1 MLKSLYANKASF
13 RRITF
18 KENALNIVIA
28 KKHKGAAATASR
40 NGLGKSTLVNIIS
53 FCLGLSVD
61 TKNELPLDELEGWAW
76 TLELSI
82 RGKDYA
88 VTRGADNPDEV
99 RVKGDFAGCPVTGTA
114 EAMLGEGVQNVF
126 RAEEWRL
133 ALNWLFFSLSPADVR
148 GGDGNATPPDY
159 KSLMGHFIRREFDDP
174 VRVKSGDSRTAS
186 ELAIT
191 YLLGLDWQ
199 FLANAKGIRKERQE
213 AEMRINGAK
222 MQLSTFGRERAVL
235 EFECRRIETEIDA
248 AERALAK
255 FDAVPQAQLV
265 DGNLAEYTLELSR
278 LDREIIRKARL
289 LRSARESKD
298 KSSVSIEPLV
308 EFYAKLGSVFSDGA
322 KRTLEEVKA
331 FHEKLTANRDALID
345 RRIGLLDEELAELQR
360 ERSELNERRRKLAE
374 SINANAVF
382 EDYMRRTDSLNQLRE
397 ELAKKKDCLE
407 MFALGEEQRAAAD
420 RKRDELV
427 ATAEETN
434 KKFKDRRDR
443 EEAFYRKVI
452 NALYS
457 DAIPRKNRDA
467 TSLGIEIRNE
477 KGDCG
482 ISYKPRFWGD
492 RSLGRKKLKAFAF
505 DLTILNEQKNISST
519 VDFMV
524 HDSVLYESSDS
535 RQYAK
540 ALLYVSEMCSR
551 LGMQYI
557 GVMNSDDVS
566 TEDFKGIFPEAKLKG
581 FVIHELND
589 NPSGEYTL
597 LGEFFPK
604 DL

>member
-1 MLKSLYANKASF
+1 MLKSLYANKPSF
-13 RRITF
+13 RKITF
-18 KENALNIVIA
+18 RENALNIVIA
-28 KKHKGAAATASR
+28 KKHKGAATTASR

-61 TKNELPLDELEGWAW
+61 TKNELPLDELKGWAW

-82 RGKDYA
+82 QGKDYA
-88 VTRGADNPDEV
+88 VTRGADNPDEI
-99 RVKGDFAGCPVTGTA
+99 RVKGDFSGCPVTGTA

-126 RAEEWRL
+126 RAEDWRL
-133 ALNWLFFSLSPADVR
+133 ALNWLFFSLSPADAQGR
-148 GGDGNATPPDY
+148 DGNATPPDY

-174 VRVKSGDSRTAS
+174 VRVKSSDSRTAS

-235 EFECRRIETEIDA
+235 EFECRRIETEINE

-278 LDREIIRKARL
+278 FDREIIRKARL
-289 LRSARESKD
+289 LRSARESKE
-298 KSSVSIEPLV
+298 KASVPIEPLV

-322 KRTLEEVKA
+322 KRTFEEVKA

-345 RRIGLLDEELAELQR
+345 KRIDSLDKELTELQR
-360 ERSELNERRRKLAE
+360 EREELNQKRRKLAE

-397 ELAKKKDCLE
+397 DLAKKKDCLA

-420 RKRDELV
+420 KKRDELV

-434 KKFKDRRDR
+434 KKLKGRRDR
-443 EEAFYRKVI
+443 EEAFYREVI
-452 NALYS
+452 DALYS
-457 DAIPRKNRDA
+457 DAIPRKNRNA

-492 RSLGRKKLKAFAF
+492 RSLGKKKLKAFAF
-505 DLTILNEQKNISST
+505 DLTILNEQRNIAST

-566 TEDFKGIFPEAKLKG
+566 TEDFKDIFPEARLKE

-589 NPSGEYTL
+589 NPSGKYTL

-604 DL
+604 DM

>member
-1 MLKSLYANKASF
+1 MLKRLYANKTSF
-13 RRITF
+13 RKITF
-18 KENALNIVIA
+18 HENALNIVIA
-28 KKHKGAAATASR
+28 KKHKGAATTASR

-61 TKNELPLDELEGWAW
+61 TKNELPLDELKGWAW

-82 RGKDYA
+82 RGRDYA
-88 VTRGADNPDEV
+88 VTRGADNPDEI
-99 RVKGDFAGCPVTGTA
+99 RVKGDFTGCPVTGTA
-114 EAMLGEGVQNVF
+114 EAMLGEGMQNVF
-126 RAEEWRL
+126 RAEDWRL
-133 ALNWLFFSLSPADVR
+133 ALNWLFFSLSPADAR

-174 VRVKSGDSRTAS
+174 VRVKSSDSRTAS

-222 MQLSTFGRERAVL
+222 MQLATFGRERAVL
-235 EFECRRIETEIDA
+235 DFECRRIETEIGA
-248 AERALAK
+248 AERSLAK

-278 LDREIIRKARL
+278 LDHEIIRKARL
-289 LRSARESKD
+289 LRSARESKE

-345 RRIGLLDEELAELQR
+345 KRIGLLDEELAELQR

-382 EDYMRRTDSLNQLRE
+382 EDYMRRTASLNLLRE
-397 ELAKKKDCLE
+397 ELAKKKECLA

-434 KKFKDRRDR
+434 KKLKDRRDR
-443 EEAFYRKVI
+443 EEAFYRQVI
-452 NALYS
+452 DALYS
-457 DAIPRKNRDA
+457 DAIPRKNRKA

-492 RSLGRKKLKAFAF
+492 RSLGRKKLKSFAF

-551 LGMQYI
+551 LGVQYI

-566 TEDFKGIFPEAKLKG
+566 TEDFREIFPESKLNK

-589 NPSGEYTL
+589 NPSGKYTL

-604 DL
+604 DM